1 KRLGRPRGLPRSP
14 GAPRGGPAH
23 GRQPLH
29 LRGERDAMTETAR
42 RLRRLGA
49 PHARARAL
57 AAALAGVG
65 AALAVAAAGVQ
76 LAPAAI
82 AVTLAWIVMVAVA
95 AMALRLAARA
105 ARARRWGRGRGEAGR
120 AEVVPLGAQGRAARR
135 LGPLEHDLF
144 LRASSG
150 GRRSAEVRVA
160 VALPAFL
167 AALEITARFPP
178 YLDRP
183 DEPVLTGVDT
193 VTVPEGTTLVTRGA
207 ASVLLRAAAWTA
219 GPSVVAL
226 RVDGSAFAGAL
237 TPRAGGAFALGLLSR
252 EGLRAAA
259 RDATQALAS
268 AADSVSAE
276 QRRLADRTADLA
288 QQRSRESPEGGDGR
302 ETAGRQ
308 AGALPFEASQRAEA
322 LARQQAAVS
331 DKVRELAQAVEEVA
345 RAAAAAGVTDSAFQ

>member
-1 KRLGRPRGLPRSP
+1 
-14 GAPRGGPAH
+14 
-23 GRQPLH
+23 
-29 LRGERDAMTETAR
+29 MTETAR

-57 AAALAGVG
+57 AAVLPGAG
-65 AALAVAAAGVQ
+65 AALAVGGAGLRAAARPAVRA
-76 LAPAAI
+76 APSGPRLRTRADARAPLRISVDRPKVRRGDSVTVTII
-82 AVTLAWIVMVAVA
+82 APG
-95 AMALRLAARA
+95 AARA
-105 ARARRWGRGRGEAGR
+105 TLWRRGPGEAWR
-120 AEVVPLGAQGRAARR
+120 AEVVPLGDEGRAARR

-207 ASVLLRAAAWTA
+207 TSVLLRAAAWTA

-237 TPRAGGAFALGLLSR
+237 TPRAGGAWRL
-252 EGLRAAA
+252 
-259 RDATQALAS
+259 ALAT
-268 AADSVSAE
+268 ADGAPLEGDVATLVVRVIADSAPTVAV
-276 QRRLADRTADLA
+276 
-288 QQRSRESPEGGDGR
+288 PVPGDD
-302 ETAGRQ
+302 TT
-308 AGALPFEASQRAEA
+308 LP
-322 LARQQAAVS
+322 
-331 DKVRELAQAVEEVA
+331 
-345 RAAAAAGVTDSAFQ
+345 